1 MVCAECSPSAC
12 TVNEARKWV
21 GTGPTQGVSTIRLSF
36 DVLTFIGLDSLYMC
50 TSLYISRLQVDG
62 KYSFSP
68 SSSVC
73 LTEVLKLIL
82 AVSLHSWGRGGEG
95 SFFEGVSWKMVSW
108 QNCPPPP
115 APTPTH
121 PPPPL

>member
-82 AVSLHSWGRGGEG
+82 AVSLHSWGRGGRG
-95 SFFEGVSWKMVSW
+95 ASLKASRGK
-108 QNCPPPP
+108 
-115 APTPTH
+115 
-121 PPPPL
+121 L